1 MSCLS
6 VTDLKKTFYRKTSAG
21 TEEVR
26 ALDGVSFKMHEGQS
40 VGIIGTSG
48 CGKTTLLN
56 VILGLIKPDAGDV
69 HKHDPIGIVGQ
80 DPYAS
85 LRPNMTVEQIVAE
98 PLIFL
103 KKQRRFADCLPR
115 VEEVLNYVK
124 LPREIY
130 GKRLPDQ
137 LSGGERQRVGI
148 ARALAAHPRLLLLDE
163 PTSMLDQEVKDDVAA
178 LLRDIAVTQNTA
190 FLMVTHDIEMACKV
204 CDRILVMDNG
214 RILED
219 RPAEDLLRDPH
230 SELAKDLLR
239 ISTDVSCYWQEK
251 YGVALKEKEEK
262 L

>member
-6 VTDLKKTFYRKTSAG
+6 VTDLSKTFVRKTSAG
-21 TEEVR
+21 TEIIR
-26 ALDGVSFKMHEGQS
+26 AVDHVSFMMHEGQS

-48 CGKTTLLN
+48 CGKTTLVN
-56 VILGLIKPDAGDV
+56 IMLGLIKPDSGHV
-69 HKHDPIGIVGQ
+69 HKHEPVGVVGQ

-103 KKQRRFADCLPR
+103 KKHRKLAECMPR

-130 GKRLPDQ
+130 GKRLPEQ

-163 PTSMLDQEVKDDVAA
+163 PTSMLDRDVKNDVAV

-190 FLMVTHDIEMACKV
+190 FLMVTHDIDLACRV
-204 CDRILVMDNG
+204 CDRILVMDQG
-214 RILED
+214 RIIED
-219 RPAEDLLRDPH
+219 RPAAELMKDPH

-239 ISTDVSCYWQEK
+239 ISTDVSAYWKEK
-251 YGVALKEKEEK
+251 YGI
-262 L
+262 